1 MLSCLTKIRK
11 GREGVLVWVEN
22 VKNSHRVVELVFN
35 DNKAVKWRLG
45 ESKRL
50 HHTWEEHSRLK
61 EPQKALKEECNLAYL
76 KDSKDIRCSRR

>member
-61 EPQKALKEECNLAYL
+61 EPQKALKEECNWH
-76 KDSKDIRCSRR
+76 I